1 MTHLAPTD
9 AAGRALFASAPAG
22 PVVMV
27 NLLRFR
33 AVADYSATPDRAPP
47 RPVSGAEAFARYVAE
62 TLPLLE
68 ATGGAILFEGRAERW
83 FIGPEEERWDHVLIV
98 RQASL
103 AAFLGFAS
111 DPAAQAALA
120 HRTAALEDARLLPC
134 FPEEASA

>member
-1 MTHLAPTD
+1 MPTLAPSDT
-9 AAGRALFASAPAG
+9 AARALFAREQAG

-33 AVADYSATPDRAPP
+33 EMADYSAAPDRAPP
-47 RPVSGAEAFARYVAE
+47 APVSGAAAYARYVAE

-68 ATGGAILFEGRAERW
+68 ASGGAVIFEGRAERW

-103 AAFLGFAS
+103 SAFRAFA
-111 DPAAQAALA
+111 DAPAAQAALV
-120 HRTAALEDARLLPC
+120 HRTAALADSRLLPAY
-134 FPEEASA
+134 PGPAA